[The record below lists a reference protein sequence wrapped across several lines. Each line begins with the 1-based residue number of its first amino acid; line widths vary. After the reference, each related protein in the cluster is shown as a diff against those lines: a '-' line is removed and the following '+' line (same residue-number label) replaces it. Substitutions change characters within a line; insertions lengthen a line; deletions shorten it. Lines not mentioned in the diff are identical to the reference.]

1 MIIQLKNGA
10 TKNQYNKITK
20 DLINKGYEIKDVS
33 SEQVIVFGVIGDTAA
48 LDERD
53 MYAYGKANG
62 YQRRAQRKL
71 PTDRSDP
78 FDLGRPVRNAAGGV

>member
-53 MYAYGKANG
+53 MYAYEGVYKVTRIQTPFKKAS
-62 YQRRAQRKL
+62 
-71 PTDRSDP
+71 RSFKKMTP
-78 FDLGRPVRNAAGGV
+78 SLI